1 MGKHNKETLYR
12 ALKRQILTMALQPG
26 ESLDEASLGKQ
37 YELSRTPVR
46 EVLRGMAGEGYLE
59 IAQNRGATVSPMNY
73 KMLRDFFRTAPPIYA
88 SIAALA
94 AENRTSEQL
103 TRLKAA
109 QRRFC
114 KAVSTSDPDAMAY
127 HNNDFHL
134 IIGEMADNQYL
145 WPSLQRL
152 SIDHARIA
160 HTFYRA
166 NNSDMKARLNT
177 ARDHHDQFIDA
188 IEQRDAKKANQLALD
203 HWDLSRDH
211 IEMFVRSDPLEIN
224 LALP

>member
-1 MGKHNKETLYR
+1 MSKHNKETLYR

-26 ESLDEASLGKQ
+26 ENLDETSLGKH
-37 YELSRTPVR
+37 YKLSRTPVR

-59 IAQNRGATVSPMNY
+59 ITQNRGAAVSPMNY
-73 KMLRDFFRTAPPIYA
+73 KMLRDFFRTAPPVYA

-94 AENRTSEQL
+94 AENRTPEQL
-103 TRLKAA
+103 SALKAS

-114 KAVSTSDPDAMAY
+114 KAVSASDPGLMAY
-127 HNNDFHL
+127 YNNDFHL

-166 NNSDMKARLNT
+166 NTSDMKARLNT
-177 ARDHHDQFIDA
+177 AREHHDQFIDA
-188 IEQRDAKKANQLALD
+188 IEQRDAKKAKQLAID

-211 IEMFVRSDPLEIN
+211 IEMFVRADPLKID
-224 LALP
+224 LAVA

>member
-1 MGKHNKETLYR
+1 MV
-12 ALKRQILTMALQPG
+12 LQPG
-26 ESLDEASLGKQ
+26 ENLDETSLGRK
-37 YELSRTPVR
+37 YKLSRTPVR
-46 EVLRGMAGEGYLE
+46 EVLRRMAGDGYLE

-73 KMLRDFFRTAPPIYA
+73 KMLRDFFRTAPPVYA

-103 TRLKAA
+103 SALKAS

-114 KAVSTSDPDAMAY
+114 KAVSASDPDLMAY
-127 HNNDFHL
+127 HNNDFPL

-160 HTFYRA
+160 HTFYRG
-166 NNSDMKARLNT
+166 NSSDMKARLHT

-188 IEQRDAKKANQLALD
+188 IEQGDAKKAKQLALD

-224 LALP
+224 LAVA

>member
-1 MGKHNKETLYR
+1 MSNQNKDNLYQG
-12 ALKRQILTMALQPG
+12 LTRQILTMELQPG
-26 ESLDEASLGKQ
+26 SSLDETRLGKQ
-37 YELSRTPVR
+37 YKLSRTPVR
-46 EVLRGMAGEGYLE
+46 EVLRRMACQGYLE

-73 KMLRDFFRTAPPIYA
+73 KMLRDFFRTAPAIYA

-94 AENRTSEQL
+94 AENRTSSQL
-103 TRLKAA
+103 DTLKAS
-109 QRRFC
+109 QLQFC
-114 KAVSTSDPDAMAY
+114 QAVSESAPDSMAY

-134 IIGEMADNQYL
+134 IMGEMADNQYL

-166 NNSDMKARLNT
+166 NGAAMKDHLSQS
-177 ARDHHDQFIDA
+177 RDQHEQFIDA
-188 IEQRDAKKANQLALD
+188 IEQRDSARAKQLAHE

-211 IEMFVRSDPLEIN
+211 IEMFVRPDPLEID
-224 LALP
+224 LAVA

>member
-1 MGKHNKETLYR
+1 MSKQNKDKLYA
-12 ALKRQILTMALQPG
+12 ALKRQILTMVLQPG
-26 ESLDEASLGKQ
+26 ESLDEASLSKQ
-37 YELSRTPVR
+37 YQLSRTPVR
-46 EVLRGMAGEGYLE
+46 EVLRRMAGDGYLE

-73 KMLRDFFRTAPPIYA
+73 KMLRDFFRTAPAIYA
-88 SIAALA
+88 SMAVLA

-103 TRLKAA
+103 SALKVS

-114 KAVSTSDPDAMAY
+114 KAVSASDPDLMAY

-152 SIDHARIA
+152 AIDHARIA

-166 NNSDMKARLNT
+166 NNPDMKARLNI

-188 IEQRDAKKANQLALD
+188 IERRDAKKAKQLAHD

-211 IEMFVRSDPLEIN
+211 IEMFVRQDPLEID
-224 LALP
+224 LAVA